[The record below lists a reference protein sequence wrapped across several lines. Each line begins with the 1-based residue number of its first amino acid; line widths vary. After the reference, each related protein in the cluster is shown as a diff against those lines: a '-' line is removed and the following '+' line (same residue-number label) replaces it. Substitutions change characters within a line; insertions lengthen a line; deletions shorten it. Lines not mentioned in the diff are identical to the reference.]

1 MQQSRILSRSTVQTS
16 WKAMA
21 DTEKVWVRA
30 RLRKS
35 SRLISPDEQEH
46 SEVEGEQQAEGNAFG
61 GDESGAAHCL
71 AT

>member
-35 SRLISPDEQEH
+35 SRVISPGEPQDFEPSAEQH
-46 SEVEGEQQAEGNAFG
+46 AGEIGSRELG
-61 GDESGAAHCL
+61 EGAAHCL